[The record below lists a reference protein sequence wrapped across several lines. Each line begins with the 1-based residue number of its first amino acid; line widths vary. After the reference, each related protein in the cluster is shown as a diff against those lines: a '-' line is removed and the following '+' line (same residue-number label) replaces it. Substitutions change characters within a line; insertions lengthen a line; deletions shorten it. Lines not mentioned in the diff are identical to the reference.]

1 MAKMFGNL
9 PCSKHGKSCHDECLG
24 FTVKISGGEFQ
35 CPLGLEK
42 VPGAGLAN
50 WGLGGQIGLTACFC
64 RTHEPRMLFACLNG

>member
-1 MAKMFGNL
+1 MAKIFRNL

-50 WGLGGQIGLTACFC
+50 WGLGVPVFVELMSQECFL
-64 RTHEPRMLFACLNG
+64 HV